1 MKIVVVKLA
10 GGLGNQLFTYC
21 AARRLAYVNKATLV
35 IDNIS
40 GFKYDKKYNRSYML
54 HFFQLSHR
62 FTNFF
67 ERIPNYRF
75 FNKALLLFNK
85 RLKFENRF
93 ILYQDNINFDKR
105 LVNLRLR
112 YKYTYIQDLWQS
124 ENYFLDIDALIR
136 RDLRHRIGLNSECRI
151 TYQNI
156 ISNNSVAVHVRF
168 FESSLNSTF
177 TLNELYYLNAID
189 RVMQRQSN
197 PKFYFFSDIPDLL
210 YKLIDNL
217 GIRNF
222 EIINFSD
229 LHLTKDIV
237 EFYLMQNCKHHI
249 ISNSTFSWWA
259 AWLGKNNDQMVISPN
274 FTSLSGICGWGFSG
288 LIPDK
293 WEII

>member
-40 GFKYDKKYNRSYML
+40 GFKHDKEYNRSYML

-67 ERIPNYRF
+67 ERIPNQRF
-75 FNKALLLFNK
+75 FNKVLLFFNN

-93 ILYQDNINFDKR
+93 ILYQDDINFDKR
-105 LVNLRLR
+105 LVNLKLR

-124 ENYFLDIDALIR
+124 ENYFFDIDALIR
-136 RDLRHRIGLNSECRI
+136 NDLSINIGLNAECRI

-177 TLNELYYLNAID
+177 TLNELYYLNAIE
-189 RVMQRQSN
+189 RVIHNQTN
-197 PKFYFFSDIPDLL
+197 PKFYFFSDKPDLL
-210 YKLIDNL
+210 HKLFEKL
-217 GIRNF
+217 SIRNV
-222 EIINFSD
+222 EIINFSN
-229 LHLTKDIV
+229 LHITKDIV
-237 EFYLMQNCKHHI
+237 EFYLMKNCKHHI